1 MLFEALSNFSYMPQ
15 TLVEQ
20 PVPPVPPVTPIP
32 VPAPQLGLTP
42 QPTQPIQPTPT
53 LTTVV
58 QEKPRKPS
66 LSEEVLTTRVLA
78 EVRSYI
84 KQHKF

>member
-1 MLFEALSNFSYMPQ
+1 MLFEALSNSSYMPQ
-15 TLVEQ
+15 ALVEQ
-20 PVPPVPPVTPIP
+20 PVPIVPPVTPIPVP

-42 QPTQPIQPTPT
+42 QPTQPTPT

-78 EVRSYI
+78 EVRNYI